1 MQAIQVQEL
10 GQGQGG
16 PGRDGGGGA
25 AAPPPS
31 GVSISA
37 RAAQR
42 VLQAVHT
49 FVALT
54 QLQQVSVSA
63 CCGFLCRAESR

>member
-1 MQAIQVQEL
+1 MQCAMQAIQVQEL
-10 GQGQGG
+10 GLGG

-25 AAPPPS
+25 GAPPPS

-63 CCGFLCRAESR
+63 F